1 MQARYRRDTG
11 EIQARYRRDT
21 GEMQARCSGEIS
33 EIKAR
38 YMGDTGERGGLVHLR
53 ADGAVVQGR
62 PAISPRFPLDL
73 P

>member
-11 EIQARYRRDT
+11 EIQARCRRDA
-21 GEMQARCSGEIS
+21 GGEIS